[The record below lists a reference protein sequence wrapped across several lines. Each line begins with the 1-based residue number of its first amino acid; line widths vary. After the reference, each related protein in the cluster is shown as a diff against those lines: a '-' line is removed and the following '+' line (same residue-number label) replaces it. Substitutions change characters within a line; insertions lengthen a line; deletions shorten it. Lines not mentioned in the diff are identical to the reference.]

1 MVYASL
7 DKPDFNGEDYQCP
20 CYVPSYANHV
30 PSSASLSQHNN
41 AIIDMTKNEEER
53 LDGNEYTPLFTVP
66 ISTIEDIQDCM
77 MNRIA
82 LYSTPPWL
90 LPSS

>member
-1 MVYASL
+1 MVYASIE
-7 DKPDFNGEDYQCP
+7 KPDFHSEDYQCP

-30 PSSASLSQHNN
+30 PSSASL
-41 AIIDMTKNEEER
+41 AADTVMMDLTMNEEER

-82 LYSTPPWL
+82 LYIAPPWL
-90 LPSS
+90 LPS